1 MIQLVRSDSRNKD
14 FMQLVEAL
22 DKDLSQRDG
31 EDHAHYAPL
40 NQIQNIN
47 QVVIAYNASK
57 AMACG
62 GMKQYSNEAVE
73 IKRMFTTPE
82 GRRMG
87 LATLVLKE
95 LEAWALELDFKKCVL
110 ETGKRQPEALAL
122 YHKNGYKPIANY
134 GPYSEMENSVCFE
147 KLIFYNSSL

>member
-1 MIQLVRSDSRNKD
+1 MVQLVRSDSRNKD
-14 FMQLVEAL
+14 FIQLVEAL
-22 DKDLSQRDG
+22 DKDLSLRDG

-47 QVVIAYNASK
+47 QVVVAYNDSK

-62 GMKQYSNEAVE
+62 GLKQYSSEAVE
-73 IKRMFTTPE
+73 IKRMYTAPE
-82 GRRMG
+82 GRRKG

-95 LEAWALELDFKKCVL
+95 LEAWALELDFKRCVL
-110 ETGKRQPEALAL
+110 ETGKRQPEAIAL

-147 KLIFYNSSL
+147 KVIFYNSSL

>member
-1 MIQLVRSDSRNKD
+1 MIRLVRSDSRNKD
-14 FMQLVEAL
+14 FIHLVEAL
-22 DKDLSQRDG
+22 DKELAQRDG

-47 QVVIAYNASK
+47 QVVIAFNDAQ

-62 GMKQYSNEAVE
+62 GIKQYSDEAME
-73 IKRMFTTPE
+73 IKRMYTALA
-82 GRRMG
+82 GRRKG

-95 LEAWALELDFKKCVL
+95 LEAWALELDYKKCVL
-110 ETGKRQPEALAL
+110 ETGKRQPEAIAF

-147 KLIFYNSSL
+147 KIIFYNSSI

>member
-1 MIQLVRSDSRNKD
+1 MVQLVRSDSRNKD

-31 EDHAHYAPL
+31 EDHAYYAPL

-47 QVVIAYNASK
+47 QVVVAYYDSK

-62 GMKQYSNEAVE
+62 GLKQYSSEAVE
-73 IKRMFTTPE
+73 IKRMYTAPD
-82 GRRMG
+82 GRRKG
-87 LATLVLKE
+87 LASLVLKE
-95 LEAWALELDFKKCVL
+95 LEAWALELDYKKCVL
-110 ETGKRQPEALAL
+110 ETGKRQPEAIAL
-122 YHKNGYKPIANY
+122 YHKNGYKPITNY

-147 KLIFYNSSL
+147 KVIFYNSSL